1 MQFAQPAG
9 SLAPAARAQC
19 LTHQGGTTR
28 SHPRFL
34 LSLALAGGAAAARQS
49 AAPSVAVHAG
59 RVLHPVSGHYTQAT
73 TILVRDGRIAALM
86 PTSQY
91 RPGTADTVVDL
102 RGFTVLPGLIDAHV
116 HLAIGQSVVA
126 SAMADLNAGFTT
138 VVDMGARTHRLLQ
151 LRDSINRGQLP
162 GPRVLAAGIW
172 VGVKGGVCEFNGIG
186 IAGGLEEFRARIR
199 SNAQAGAEV
208 AKLCVTGWP
217 GDAFANPTK
226 YELSD
231 EIIRGSV
238 AEAHAAHQIAV
249 AHDISLGGVRAAVD
263 AGIDGLVHA
272 AYIDSAV
279 AAQLR
284 DRRVFM
290 IPTLASLTANDTSA
304 AARALVSAVR
314 LANRTGVTLVF
325 GTDGGVLPHGR
336 NAEEFRS
343 LVDAAGLSPLEA
355 IRAATV
361 NAAAAFR
368 LQDSVGTITPGMVAD
383 IIAVRGDALA
393 DVGALL
399 RPVLV
404 MSRGKVVRYDTA
416 SSARVQNDRDR

>member
-1 MQFAQPAG
+1 MP
-9 SLAPAARAQC
+9 AQC
-19 LTHQGGTTR
+19 LTPEEATTR
-28 SHPRFL
+28 SDPRTL
-34 LSLALAGGAAAARQS
+34 LSLAIALAGAVAAARQS
-49 AAPSVAVHAG
+49 RAPTVALHAG
-59 RVLHPVSGHYTQAT
+59 RVLHPASGDYTQAT
-73 TILVRDGRIAALM
+73 TILVRDGRITAVM
-86 PTSQY
+86 PTDQY

-116 HLAIGQSVVA
+116 HLAIGQGVVA
-126 SAMADLNAGFTT
+126 SAVADLNAGFTT

-172 VGVKGGVCEFNGIG
+172 VGVKGGVCEFSGIG
-186 IAGGLEEFRARIR
+186 IAGGVEEFRARIR

-217 GDAFANPTK
+217 ADAFANPTK

-231 EIIRGSV
+231 EIIGASV

-249 AHDISLGGVRAAVD
+249 AHDISLGGVRAAVA

-272 AYIDSAV
+272 AYIDSAA
-279 AAQLR
+279 AAQMR

-304 AARALVSAVR
+304 TARALVSAVR
-314 LANRTGVTLVF
+314 LANQSGVTIVF

-336 NAEEFRS
+336 NAEEFRA
-343 LVDAAGLSPLEA
+343 LVAAGLSPLEA
-355 IRAATV
+355 IRAATI
-361 NAAAAFR
+361 NAAVAFR
-368 LQDSVGTITPGMVAD
+368 LRDSVGTVTPGMVAD
-383 IIAVRGDALA
+383 VVAVRGDPLA
-393 DVGALL
+393 DVGAL
-399 RPVLV
+399 RDPVFV
-404 MSRGKVVRYDTA
+404 MSRGRIVRYDTT
-416 SSARVQNDRDR
+416 SSARGQNDRLR